1 MVLGILTAIAACP
14 AIIGTT
20 EAVRQGQIQNK
31 REQHRGQKTHLVAS
45 CTKNSSQSGQIN
57 GGMVVLKDHKLYIAM
72 PTDDDDIPEEDELEF
87 ECTPPHPFTGYFM
100 PHPAHNWKWQGEGLV
115 STIAPGPRY

>member
-20 EAVRQGQIQNK
+20 EAVRQGQVQNK

-57 GGMVVLKDHKLYIAM
+57 GGMVVLKDHKVCLFPCSHLLAATNVACEVI
-72 PTDDDDIPEEDELEF
+72 L
-87 ECTPPHPFTGYFM
+87 
-100 PHPAHNWKWQGEGLV
+100 
-115 STIAPGPRY
+115 